1 MKKWFLAAT
10 FCLFITGFL
19 SAQAY
24 EGTLKVKKLEEPA
37 IVMVYKYPADVVE
50 NAFKAKLADKRLKG
64 NKSRGFLVY
73 NNSQLTEIAAAPL
86 DYSFKFDESGKRGN
100 ESTTVY
106 LLMKGD
112 NSAARDGATMA
123 RNAKSF
129 LENMLPAV
137 QQSNTIAQI
146 KRQEDML
153 VKEEKQLLELKK
165 DHEALD
171 KKIQDNEKQQAAQ
184 EKVIESQRSILADL
198 KSKLN

>member
-1 MKKWFLAAT
+1 MD
-10 FCLFITGFL
+10 
-19 SAQAY
+19 
-24 EGTLKVKKLEEPA
+24 
-37 IVMVYKYPADVVE
+37 YKYPADVVE
-50 NAFKAKLADKRLKG
+50 NAIKAKLADKRLKG

-73 NNSQLTEIAAAPL
+73 TYSQLAEIAAAPL

-129 LENMLPAV
+129 LENMVPAV

-153 VKEEKQLLELKK
+153 VKEEKLLRELKK
-165 DHEALD
+165 DHEDLD
-171 KKIQDNEKQQAAQ
+171 KKIKDNEKKQAAQ
-184 EKVIESQRSILADL
+184 EKVIESQRRILTDL
-198 KSKLN
+198 KSTLN